1 MDRAYTNV
9 VENTAL
15 ILFEILGKSVV
26 VPPPP
31 PLLGHGFRSLWST
44 IAKMVCKLKWYSA
57 AAI

>member
-31 PLLGHGFRSLWST
+31 PSWDMDLGACGLQ
-44 IAKMVCKLKWYSA
+44 
-57 AAI
+57 